1 MTFCQENALVIAN
14 TLFQQ
19 HKRGLHMDI
28 TRWSIP
34 NQTDYILGSQ
44 IWRSSIQSAKARLE
58 GACGSDHECLIA
70 KFRLKLKKVGKTT
83 RPFSSV
89 TQSCLTLCDSMNCST
104 PGLPVHHQLPE
115 FTQSHVHWVRDAI
128 QPSHPLSS
136 PSPPAPNLS
145 QRQSLFQWVNSSH
158 EAAKVLEFQL

>member
-1 MTFCQENALVIAN
+1 MVLWRPTRPSRTNIHKRCPFHYRGLECKGRKSRNTWSNRQIWPWSTEWKGKRLIEFCQENALVTAN

-70 KFRLKLKKVGKTT
+70 KFRLKLKKVGKNTILGHYLGHT
-83 RPFSSV
+83 GM
-89 TQSCLTLCDSMNCST
+89 T
-104 PGLPVHHQLPE
+104 
-115 FTQSHVHWVRDAI
+115 
-128 QPSHPLSS
+128 
-136 PSPPAPNLS
+136 
-145 QRQSLFQWVNSSH
+145 
-158 EAAKVLEFQL
+158 